1 MTRIVFKG
9 LMGLLT
15 ATALLSQ
22 AGSILPARA
31 AVASAKAPSWV
42 VNKAASR
49 LSFQSSF
56 GGTPFSGAFAR
67 WDAAISFDP
76 ANLAGSSVLV
86 KIDMT
91 SAKTGDGDRD
101 AALPGNDWFATAK
114 FAQATFASKNF
125 KSLGGGRYEA
135 IGTLTLRGIS
145 RPLSLPFAIKIDGGQ
160 ARLMGSAVVNRRV
173 FGVGQGQFAS
183 AETIPLDVRVAIVL
197 VAKRA

>member
-1 MTRIVFKG
+1 MTRLVLTG
-9 LMGLLT
+9 LIGLLAVT
-15 ATALLSQ
+15 GLVSQ
-22 AGSILPARA
+22 ASYVSPARA
-31 AVASAKAPSWV
+31 AAASAKAPAWV

-56 GGTPFSGAFAR
+56 GGTPFTGAFER

-86 KIDMT
+86 KIDMA
-91 SAKTGDGDRD
+91 SAKTGDGERD
-101 AALPGNDWFATAK
+101 AALPGSDWFATAK
-114 FAQATFASKNF
+114 FAQATFASKSF

-145 RPLSLPFAIKIDGGQ
+145 RPLSLPFALKIDGGQ
-160 ARLMGSAVVNRRV
+160 ARMMGSAVVNRRV
-173 FGVGQGQFAS
+173 FGVGQGQFAP